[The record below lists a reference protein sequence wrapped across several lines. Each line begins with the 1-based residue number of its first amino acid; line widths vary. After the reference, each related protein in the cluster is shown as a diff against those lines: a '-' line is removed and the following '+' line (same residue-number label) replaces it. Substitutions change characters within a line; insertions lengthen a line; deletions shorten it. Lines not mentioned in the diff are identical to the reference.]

1 MTKKKVLICGGT
13 GFVGRNITER
23 FADNPEYQVYATYF
37 TRKPWHD
44 SNIEWYNVNLC
55 DERMAD
61 SLIEGMDIV
70 IQAAAVTSGCKDT
83 FERPWLHVTDNA
95 VMNAYI
101 LRSAFLHKV
110 KHVIYFS
117 CSTMYGGGHCDEE
130 TPINPNP
137 KYLGMVSTK
146 LYNEKMCEFYA
157 GLGET
162 KYTVVRGSN
171 FYGPHDKF
179 GLDRAHVFGATVTKV
194 MQATDS
200 IEVWGDGSEAR
211 DVCYID
217 DLVNFVECAL
227 QNQRENFGLY
237 NCGKGQAFSI
247 GEIVSKIINASG
259 KKLVV
264 NYDTSKPSIQVSTS
278 LNCLKASRELAWHSH
293 VAIEDGIEKTLRWYR
308 DNI

>member
-1 MTKKKVLICGGT
+1 
-13 GFVGRNITER
+13 
-23 FADNPEYQVYATYF
+23 
-37 TRKPWHD
+37 
-44 SNIEWYNVNLC
+44 
-55 DERMAD
+55 MAD

-83 FERPWLHVTDNA
+83 FERPWIHVTDNA

-117 CSTMYGGGHCDEE
+117 CSTMYGGGHCAED

-171 FYGPHDKF
+171 FYGPYDKF

-194 MQATDS
+194 LQATDS

-211 DVCYID
+211 DICYVD

-227 QNQRENFGLY
+227 EKQKENFGLY
-237 NCGKGQAFSI
+237 NVGFGEAFTI
-247 GEIVSKIINASG
+247 KNIVEKIIAASG
-259 KKLVV
+259 KRIDIKF
-264 NYDTSKPSIQVSTS
+264 DTSKPSIQVSTS
-278 LNCLKASRELAWHSH
+278 LNCEKATRDLGWVTNTSLPAGIVKTLAW
-293 VAIEDGIEKTLRWYR
+293 VTREYT
-308 DNI
+308 